1 MSEAMEFG
9 FDDAKVIKNQ
19 GIDQFKLSK
28 DGERARVSVIAF
40 KKFHDSVLAVKAKER
55 GAPLSDE
62 EKAEM
67 IAKIDK
73 KLAENLKK
81 DVKDLTEV
89 DRLDIKSPR
98 FQFAWTHY
106 DKTEL
111 KDGGVGTIRCLSKY
125 EGNTLVKPEL
135 CCDRFG
141 DAEQTVATVVLKY
154 PVDADLQVELDI
166 FKMKKMTEVS
176 IWRMSSKKF
185 KNLES
190 TYKDAFNDK
199 RFCIDLR
206 VKLMGD
212 PKYKNLIIENAGG
225 ATFAREDMD
234 AAVRNW
240 VLDQGLRAWKHV
252 GNNLGYEMTKDKL
265 AERLTGSSK
274 SSSSSSDSND
284 TEQAQPK
291 LVGSY
296 DELLT

>member
-28 DGERARVSVIAF
+28 DGERARIAVISF
-40 KKFHDSVLAVKAKER
+40 KKFHDSVISLKSKER
-55 GAPLSDE
+55 MATGGTALSDE
-62 EKAEM
+62 EKADM

-89 DRLDIKSPR
+89 DRLDIKVPR
-98 FQFAWTHY
+98 FQFAWTHF
-106 DKTEL
+106 DKNE
-111 KDGGVGTIRCLSKY
+111 GGVGTIRCLSKY
-125 EGNTLVKPEL
+125 DGNTLIKPEL
-135 CCDRFG
+135 CCDKFG
-141 DAEQTVATVVLKY
+141 DAEQTVATVVMKY
-154 PVDADLQVELDI
+154 PIDGDCQVELDI
-166 FKMKKMTEVS
+166 FKMKKMTEISV
-176 IWRMSSKKF
+176 WRMSSKKF

-206 VKLMGD
+206 VKLTGD
-212 PKYKNLIIENAGG
+212 PKYKNLSIENAGG

-234 AAVRNW
+234 PVIRNW

-252 GNNLGYEMTKDKL
+252 ANNLGFEMTKDKL
-265 AERLTGSSK
+265 AERLSGAK
-274 SSSSSSDSND
+274 SASASISAEA
-284 TEQAQPK
+284 EQAQPK
-291 LVGSY
+291 LVESY
-296 DELLT
+296 DQLLT